1 MNAPDVVTKGD
12 HAAVKAILLV
22 CTYNPGMSHAS
33 LTIKNMPRLSDATML
48 LALTGWMDGGLV
60 STGTV
65 RHVMQGRDLTA
76 VGRIEPG
83 GFYIDQFPGDMSVSA
98 IFRPEV
104 KHEGGLVTR
113 FEMTTNEFTADP
125 RTNLAFFLGKE
136 PHINW
141 PDFAEYIFEV
151 CEQLGVKRIIFMGS
165 FGGSVPHTREPR
177 LYGSVSHRALLPLLE
192 RHGIRPSDYEGP
204 GSFASYLCHLA
215 PRQGL
220 EMLSIVAEIPG
231 YLQGANPMSIE
242 AVARRL
248 SRILELP
255 FDHAKLRE
263 ASTAWELQVT
273 DAINNNEELAATVR
287 KLEEQYDNELI
298 GVTTPSEEE
307 DEEEE
312 SESESDD

>member
-1 MNAPDVVTKGD
+1 MNDGP
-12 HAAVKAILLV
+12 
-22 CTYNPGMSHAS
+22 
-33 LTIKNMPRLSDATML
+33 LTIQNLPRLSDATML

-76 VGRIEPG
+76 VAKIEPG
-83 GFYIDQFPGDMSVSA
+83 RFYIDQFPGDMNVSA

-125 RTNLAFFLGKE
+125 NTNLAFFLGKE
-136 PHINW
+136 PNINW
-141 PDFAEYIFEV
+141 PAFAECIFEV
-151 CEQLGVKRIIFMGS
+151 CEQLNVKRIIFMGS

-177 LYGSVSHRALLPLLE
+177 LYGSVSHRVLLPLLE

-204 GSFASYLCHLA
+204 GSFASYLVHLA
-215 PRQGL
+215 PKHGL

-231 YLQGANPMSIE
+231 YLQGANPLSIE
-242 AVARRL
+242 AVTRRL

-273 DAINNNEELAATVR
+273 DAITHNEELAMTVR

-298 GVTTPSEEE
+298 GVATPSEEE
-307 DEEEE
+307 DEEE
-312 SESESDD
+312 SETESDD